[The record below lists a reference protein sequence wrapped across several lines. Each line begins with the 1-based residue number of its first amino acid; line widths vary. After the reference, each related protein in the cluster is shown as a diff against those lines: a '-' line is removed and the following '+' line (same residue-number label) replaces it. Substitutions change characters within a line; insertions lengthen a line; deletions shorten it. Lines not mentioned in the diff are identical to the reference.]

1 MTVTVTASP
10 VKGLDATIDLT
21 ERLVARGYRVV
32 PHLAARSV
40 AGQAHLDG
48 IVVRLKAAGCDDV
61 FVPGGDAAH
70 PAGPFD
76 SALPL
81 LERLAEMG
89 SPFRRIGITGYPES
103 HPKIHDDVT
112 IQAMWDKRR
121 YASYIVSNVCF
132 DAARLG
138 RWIQRIR
145 ARGVT
150 LPLYVGLAGPAER
163 SRLLRMAA
171 VAGASESALHHQ
183 APRLDPAVL
192 GARRVQPGPAAR
204 PRGRGDHRGRRGRG
218 RAAPVHLQPAPAGRA
233 VAPGRPGAHRNRQTT
248 TGGMIM
254 TSSAETPGRPQNAS
268 AVIIGAGI
276 VGNSLVHHLAL
287 LGWRDLVLVDKGPM
301 PNPGGSTGH
310 ASNFIF
316 PIEYSKMMMELTRDS
331 TEQYKELGVFTESGG
346 IEVARTQA
354 RMQELRRRCTQAKS
368 WAIPAE
374 MLTPEGVRKLV
385 PYLDDSVILGGAY
398 FPTVGVVDSLRAGT
412 LMRER
417 AQQLDALTV
426 LAGAEV
432 LGIDKSADGRIAGV
446 RTTKG
451 ELATDVVAI
460 CCGVWSPRIARMAGA
475 RIPLTPIVHQM
486 ISVGPIALF
495 DGTEGEIAYP
505 IVRDVDE
512 NTYERQHGGDMEVG
526 SYAHR
531 KISATP
537 DDIPSIEEA
546 ALSPTEMPFTS
557 DDFDPQLE
565 RALELMPD
573 LLGDERAG
581 IRYAINGL
589 ISMTPDGHPLLG
601 EMPEARGLWSAAAS
615 WIKEGPGC
623 GRAVAE
629 LMSGQVP
636 TVDVHEADA
645 ARCYPFQA
653 TAAHV
658 RGRAREGF
666 NKMYGIV
673 HPAEQWE
680 SGRPVRVSPVYER
693 ERELG
698 AVFFETAGW
707 ERPFWYASN
716 SALLDR
722 YAGRLMERPAEWES
736 RWWSPVIN
744 AEHLAM
750 RDACALV
757 DLSAFAVLEVSG
769 PAALDAVQTLAVA
782 QMNVAVGRVVYTS
795 WLDESGG
802 FRADLTIMRLAADRF
817 RVVTGGA
824 TGMSDAKWISDHL
837 PEGAFLA
844 DLTSAWTTIGLW
856 GPRARDVLASVTEED
871 VSHQGFAFGAC
882 REIEVDGTVV
892 LASRISYVGELG
904 WELHVPIEQGA
915 RLWDALWQAGQPH
928 GLVPAGIGVYGTT
941 GRLEKG
947 YRAFGAELTPDY
959 TLVEAGMTRP
969 KVKEQSFIG
978 KQAYLRQRAEPP
990 CAVLCT
996 LTVDSHISA
1005 DGTPRYM
1012 LGGEPI
1018 LSSVGERLVDAK
1030 GRPSYVTSAGS
1041 GPSVGKHLLMAYLP
1055 ADRAVEGSSLLVEY
1069 MGEQYPVTVAV
1080 AGATPLFDP
1089 SNERV
1094 RS

>member
-1 MTVTVTASP
+1 MTDTP
-10 VKGLDATIDLT
+10 V
-21 ERLVARGYRVV
+21 R
-32 PHLAARSV
+32 
-40 AGQAHLDG
+40 
-48 IVVRLKAAGCDDV
+48 
-61 FVPGGDAAH
+61 
-70 PAGPFD
+70 
-76 SALPL
+76 
-81 LERLAEMG
+81 
-89 SPFRRIGITGYPES
+89 
-103 HPKIHDDVT
+103 
-112 IQAMWDKRR
+112 
-121 YASYIVSNVCF
+121 
-132 DAARLG
+132 
-138 RWIQRIR
+138 
-145 ARGVT
+145 
-150 LPLYVGLAGPAER
+150 
-163 SRLLRMAA
+163 
-171 VAGASESALHHQ
+171 
-183 APRLDPAVL
+183 
-192 GARRVQPGPAAR
+192 
-204 PRGRGDHRGRRGRG
+204 
-218 RAAPVHLQPAPAGRA
+218 
-233 VAPGRPGAHRNRQTT
+233 
-248 TGGMIM
+248 
-254 TSSAETPGRPQNAS
+254 AS

-316 PIEYSKMMMELTRDS
+316 PIEYSKMMFELTTDS
-331 TEQYKELGVFTESGG
+331 TAQYQDLGVFTESGG
-346 IEVARTQA
+346 IEVARTQD
-354 RMQELRRRCTQAKS
+354 RMQELRRRCSQAKS
-368 WAIPAE
+368 WGIPAE
-374 MLTPEGVRKLV
+374 ILSPGEVNKLV
-385 PYLDDSVILGGAY
+385 PYLDESVILGGAH

-412 LMRER
+412 LMREQ
-417 AQQLDALTV
+417 AQRSGALTV
-426 LAGAEV
+426 LAGTEV
-432 LGIDKSADGRIAGV
+432 HGISVTSGRVRGVTTSAGGIE
-446 RTTKG
+446 T
-451 ELATDVVAI
+451 ENVVI

-475 RIPLTPIVHQM
+475 RLALTPIVHQM
-486 ISVGPIALF
+486 ISVGPVALF
-495 DGTEGEIAYP
+495 ADTPGEISYP
-505 IVRDVDE
+505 IVRDVDT
-512 NTYERQHGGDMEVG
+512 NMYERQHGGDMEVG

-531 KISATP
+531 PIIVPP
-537 DDIPSIEEA
+537 DEIPSIEESV
-546 ALSPTEMPFTS
+546 LSPTELPFTQ
-557 DDFDPQLE
+557 DDFDPQLAE
-565 RALELMPD
+565 ALELMPE

-589 ISMTPDGHPLLG
+589 ISMTPDGHPILG
-601 EMPEARGLWSAAAS
+601 EMPEARGLWAAAAS

-629 LMSGQVP
+629 LMSGRVP

-645 ARCYPFQA
+645 ARFYPCQR
-653 TAAHV
+653 TVAHA
-658 RGRAREGF
+658 RARAREGF

-698 AVFFETAGW
+698 AFFYETAGW
-707 ERPFWYASN
+707 ERPFWYSGN
-716 SALLDR
+716 ENLLAR
-722 YAGRLMERPAEWES
+722 YAGRLMERQAEWEA

-757 DLSAFAVLEVSG
+757 DLSAFAVLEISG
-769 PAALDAVQTLAVA
+769 PGALEAAQTLSVA

-795 WLDESGG
+795 WLDEAGG
-802 FRADLTIMRLAADRF
+802 FRADLTVMRLAEDRF

-837 PEGAFLA
+837 PAGASLA

-856 GPRARDVLASVTEED
+856 GPRARDVLASVTADD
-871 VSHQGFAFGAC
+871 VSRAGFAFGTC
-882 REIEVDGTVV
+882 REIEIGGIVV

-915 RLWDALWQAGQPH
+915 RVWDTLWEAGRPH
-928 GLVPAGIGVYGTT
+928 GLVLAGIGVYGTT

-947 YRAFGAELTPDY
+947 YRAFGFELTPDY
-959 TLVEAGMTRP
+959 TLTEAGMTRP
-969 KVKEQSFIG
+969 KVKEQPFVG
-978 KQAYLRQRAEPP
+978 KEAYLRQRAEPP

-996 LTVDSHISA
+996 LTVDSHVSA

-1018 LSSVGERLVDAK
+1018 LSLAGERLVDAK

-1041 GPSVGKHLLMAYLP
+1041 GPSVGRHLLMAYLP
-1055 ADRAVEGSSLLVEY
+1055 AQHAVEGASLLVEY

-1080 AGATPLFDP
+1080 AGSTPLFDP